1 MGYLD
6 NTGLAYLWDKIK
18 AKLVQP
24 DWQQNDPTAADYVK
38 NRPFYRMPG
47 IVSFLDEA
55 TYYFTNDS
63 DFYTYDFPSE
73 RDLVVGQTYTII
85 WDEVEC
91 ERVCKQSNTFKY
103 IGNLSIMESSSENT
117 KEPFLINNFG
127 VYTQNTSASHVISIT
142 TQGYIYEK
150 LPTEYIEDDA
160 VSRVLLYNK
169 PTITEDQILDYQ
181 YDIDGGKIAAVS
193 WGGEFFYNLDTQII
207 DNAYVLRADSLDG
220 ITFLFD
226 GSLNDSGEITY
237 DLTSATFKGW
247 ICGHGRV
254 DAPTFLVSPDTQRAM
269 VRPYRNYVGSGTDA
283 VIFEVKSDGSKGKGF
298 QVLGTGAICTPFVI
312 LHSTTPD
319 STKKFRIVVDDNGT
333 LGAVEVTDAS

>member
-47 IVSFLDEA
+47 IISFLDEA
-55 TYYFTNDS
+55 TYYFKNDS
-63 DFYTYDFPSE
+63 DFYKYDLYSE
-73 RDLVVGQTYTII
+73 RDLVVGQTYTIN
-85 WDEVEC
+85 WDGVEY
-91 ERVCKQSNTFKY
+91 ERACKQFDTLKY
-103 IGNLSIMESSSENT
+103 IGNLSIEESSLENT
-117 KEPFLINNFG
+117 GEPFLIYDFG
-127 VYTQNTSASHVISIT
+127 ILTQSTSASHVISVT

-150 LPTEYIEDDA
+150 LPAEYIEDDA

-169 PTITEDQILDYQ
+169 PTITENQILPYQ
-181 YDIDGGKIAAVS
+181 DDIDGGKIAAVS
-193 WGGEFFYNLDTQII
+193 WGGEFFYSLNPSII
-207 DNAYVLRADSLDG
+207 DNTYVLRADSLDG
-220 ITFLFD
+220 LTLFFD

-237 DLTSATFKGW
+237 DLTSVTVKGW

-269 VRPYRNYVGSGTDA
+269 VRPYRSYVGSGTDA

-312 LHSTTPD
+312 LHSITPG
-319 STKKFRIVVDDNGT
+319 STKKFRITVDDSGT
-333 LGAVEVTDAS
+333 LSAAVVTDAS